1 MMNLTFDHT
10 HLLGLLLTGISDCFC
25 MNCKQD
31 EWNMEN
37 SIGIP
42 TKIYVN
48 FQFLTDY
55 LKSSDDFLFN
65 QNNNG
70 DNTNK

>member
-1 MMNLTFDHT
+1 MNR
-10 HLLGLLLTGISDCFC
+10 
-25 MNCKQD
+25 KRD

-42 TKIYVN
+42 TKTYVN

-55 LKSSDDFLFN
+55 LKSSDNFLFN

-70 DNTNK
+70 DNANK